1 MRAVSLQVLQP
12 AAADGAMTGAL
23 AGVLADVA
31 GLLRSLAEAASGCDQ
46 QGSSSG
52 SQAPGEGLK
61 ACRADDA
68 RLAERLTVGILSAAA
83 AAASAVTVDDTT
95 ATGAA
100 PQARQSASQTLRSQ
114 SIQNAVPDPE
124 LS

>member
-1 MRAVSLQVLQP
+1 
-12 AAADGAMTGAL
+12 MTGAL

-31 GLLRSLAEAASGCDQ
+31 GVLRSLAGAASACDQ
-46 QGSSSG
+46 QGSRSG

-68 RLAERLTVGILSAAA
+68 RLAERLTVGVLSAAA
-83 AAASAVTVDDTT
+83 AAAPAVTVEDIT

-100 PQARQSASQTLRSQ
+100 PQARQSASQTLQ
-114 SIQNAVPDPE
+114 LQAFE
-124 LS
+124 TQCLTLS